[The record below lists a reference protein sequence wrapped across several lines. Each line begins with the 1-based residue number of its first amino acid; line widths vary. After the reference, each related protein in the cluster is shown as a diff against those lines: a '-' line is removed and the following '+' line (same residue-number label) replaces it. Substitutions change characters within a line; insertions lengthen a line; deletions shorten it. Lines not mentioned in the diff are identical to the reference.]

1 MSYIVGFVQVE
12 VESHLHLT
20 LLVLFKMK
28 FLQDFLKCCLAV
40 THSTYCLCQY
50 LAEIVVCTWIQVS
63 LKI

>member
-12 VESHLHLT
+12 VESHLHLK

-28 FLQDFLKCCLAV
+28 FLQDFLQCCLAV

-50 LAEIVVCTWIQVS
+50 LAEIVVCT
-63 LKI
+63 